1 MRKRIQKSMIL
12 TLLVTLIPFYII
24 MSLALYYKN
33 MSLLEKEVRQ
43 EGKYISGAIN
53 MAGTHYLEQL
63 EQLDQID
70 TGTRLTLIEEDGTV
84 LYDSKVSGA
93 TMDNHSSRKEVEEA
107 FSSGEGEV
115 VRMSSTVQKELYY
128 YALRLD
134 DGSVLRVS
142 KTMDSLIWTAL
153 NVFPVMLILSVA
165 GIVLAVVLARWQT
178 KKLMDPV
185 IHLDLE
191 HPLENVIYEEMTP
204 FLEAMDVQN
213 KEKEAVSNMRKEFS
227 ANVSHELKTPLT
239 SISGYAE
246 IMMNGLVRPE
256 DIQGFSERIY
266 KEARRL
272 ITLVEDII
280 KLSKLDDESVEL
292 EKEDVDLYNL
302 TREIVSRLSPQ
313 SNQKKIHV
321 SVSGEPVIFNGIK
334 QILDEMIYNITE
346 NAIKYNND
354 GGYVDVWVGN
364 TLNGPKVSVEDNGIG
379 IPKEHQER
387 IFERFYRVDKSHS
400 KERGGTG
407 LGLSIVKHGAII
419 HGAKVN
425 VDSAPGRGTKIEI
438 QFPLEQKK
446 KEAETGTKE

>member
-313 SNQKKIHV
+313 SNQ
-321 SVSGEPVIFNGIK
+321 
-334 QILDEMIYNITE
+334 
-346 NAIKYNND
+346 
-354 GGYVDVWVGN
+354 
-364 TLNGPKVSVEDNGIG
+364 
-379 IPKEHQER
+379 
-387 IFERFYRVDKSHS
+387 
-400 KERGGTG
+400 
-407 LGLSIVKHGAII
+407 
-419 HGAKVN
+419 
-425 VDSAPGRGTKIEI
+425 
-438 QFPLEQKK
+438 
-446 KEAETGTKE
+446 

>member
-1 MRKRIQKSMIL
+1 MRKRIQRNMIL
-12 TLLVTLIPFYII
+12 ILLITLIPFYII

-53 MAGTHYLEQL
+53 MAGKHYLEQL

-70 TGTRLTLIEEDGTV
+70 TGTRLTLIAEDGTV

-153 NVFPVMLILSVA
+153 NVFPVMVILSAA
-165 GIVLAVVLARWQT
+165 GIVMALVLAKWQT
-178 KKLMDPV
+178 KKLVDPV

-191 HPLENVIYEEMTP
+191 HPLDNVVYEEMTP
-204 FLEAMDVQN
+204 LLEAMDVQN

-292 EKEDVDLYNL
+292 EKEDVDLYDL

-313 SNQKKIHV
+313 SSQKKIHV
-321 SVSGEPVIFNGIK
+321 SVSGEPVVFNGIK

-354 GGYVDVWVGN
+354 GGRVDVWAGN

-425 VDSAPGRGTKIEI
+425 VESAPGRGTKIEI

-446 KEAETGTKE
+446 KEAETETKE

>member
-1 MRKRIQKSMIL
+1 MRKRIQRSMIL
-12 TLLVTLIPFYII
+12 ILLVTLIPFYII

-33 MSLLEKEVRQ
+33 ISLLEKEVRQ
-43 EGKYISGAIN
+43 EGKYISSAIN
-53 MAGTHYLEQL
+53 MSGTHYLQQL
-63 EQLDQID
+63 EELDQID
-70 TGTRLTLIEEDGTV
+70 IGTRLTLIKEDGDV
-84 LYDSKVSGA
+84 LYDSKASGA
-93 TMDNHSSRKEVEEA
+93 TMENHGSRKEVEEA
-107 FSSGEGEV
+107 FASGEGEI
-115 VRMSSTVQKELYY
+115 VRMSSTLEKELYY

-153 NVFPVMLILSVA
+153 NVFPVILVLSA
-165 GIVLAVVLARWQT
+165 LGIVMALLLAKWQT
-178 KKLMDPV
+178 QKLMNPV

-191 HPLENVIYEEMTP
+191 HPLDNMIYEEMTP
-204 FLEAMDVQN
+204 LLEAMDAQN

-256 DIQGFSERIY
+256 DIQGFSQRIY

-292 EKEDVDLYNL
+292 EKEEVDLYDL

-313 SNQKKIHV
+313 SSQKRIHV
-321 SVSGEPVIFNGIK
+321 SVSGEPVVFNGIK

-354 GGYVDVWVGN
+354 GGSVDVWVGN
-364 TLNGPKVSVEDNGIG
+364 TLNGPKVCVEDDGIG

-419 HGAKVN
+419 HGAKVS

-438 QFPLEQKK
+438 QFPAEQKK
-446 KEAETGTKE
+446 KETEENKE